1 MENNA
6 EFKAFQK
13 RKQTILKNVDRLL
26 EIKFPNDMSLRQSY
40 KEEVERAMNEEEAVV
55 KSEIKVLKNRKSS
68 IMIRKK

>member
-1 MENNA
+1 
-6 EFKAFQK
+6 
-13 RKQTILKNVDRLL
+13 
-26 EIKFPNDMSLRQSY
+26 MSLRQSY